1 MRFGCGDFV
10 SVWLM
15 LCGLRAGRETA
26 GFVTLSYVEWGCEPE
41 EVGGE
46 IGEGIHRVGRGD

>member
-1 MRFGCGDFV
+1 
-10 SVWLM
+10 M

>member
-15 LCGLRAGRETA
+15 LCGLRAGGETLT
-26 GFVTLSYVEWGCEPE
+26 FVTLSYVEWGCERE

-46 IGEGIHRVGRGD
+46 IGEEIERVGRGD